1 MVGSS
6 LAATVTPSRQ
16 ETVMPVPAP
25 APAPTPAGLS
35 RHLPA
40 LRAALLEQRRFR
52 AGQLSEL
59 QANEPTDDAREEVTL
74 TLRRAARVALAD
86 IDDALARLREG
97 RYGRCVRCGAT
108 IPLERLEILPAVA
121 LCMACQR
128 PEPPR

>member
-1 MVGSS
+1 MAV
-6 LAATVTPSRQ
+6 PS
-16 ETVMPVPAP
+16 
-25 APAPTPAGLS
+25 APAPTPADLG

-59 QANEPTDDAREEVTL
+59 HANVPTDDAREEVTL

-86 IDDALARLREG
+86 IDAALTRMREG
-97 RYGRCVRCGAT
+97 RYGRCVHCDTT

-121 LCMACQR
+121 LCMSCQR
-128 PEPPR
+128 PEPPPR

>member
-1 MVGSS
+1 
-6 LAATVTPSRQ
+6 
-16 ETVMPVPAP
+16 MPVPSAP
-25 APAPTPAGLS
+25 APSPAELA

-52 AGQLSEL
+52 ADQLSQL
-59 QANEPTDDAREEVTL
+59 QGEAPTDDAREEVML

-86 IDDALARLREG
+86 IDAALARMGDG
-97 RYGRCVRCGAT
+97 RYGRCVYCDAT

-128 PEPPR
+128 PERPR